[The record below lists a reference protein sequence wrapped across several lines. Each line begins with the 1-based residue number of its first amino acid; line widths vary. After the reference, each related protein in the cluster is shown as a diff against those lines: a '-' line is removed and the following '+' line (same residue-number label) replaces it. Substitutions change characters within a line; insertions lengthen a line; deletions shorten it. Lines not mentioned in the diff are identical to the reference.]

1 MSILKLGGCCIVFTL
16 VLLFALPVMS
26 AEPAKKR
33 YVLAVVPNQPAITL
47 HKNWTPL
54 VQYLS
59 KQLGVDIELKLYDKI
74 DVFLEDTQKGAAD
87 FTYSAPNMFY
97 LAYQK
102 QKYVPLVRSSH
113 QLQGQVFV
121 RKDSPYTKV
130 SDLKG
135 KTIASVGPKSICS
148 VITRHALLTGQGAI
162 DYNSS
167 FSGSTINVAKSVLLG
182 KVDAGV
188 TLDTSVINDAP
199 EMLSEFRVIL
209 RTEKIAPHPLAAHPR
224 VPKKLQNAVTRA
236 VLALD
241 QSEEGRRMLKD
252 VKLVDPVKADFKRDY
267 SFFAKVD
274 LEGPRQQSK

>member
-1 MSILKLGGCCIVFTL
+1 MCSKLHTCCIAFAI
-16 VLLFALPVMS
+16 LLLLALPALS
-26 AEPAKKR
+26 AEPAKR
-33 YVLAVVPNQPAITL
+33 SYTLAVVPNQPAITL
-47 HKNWTPL
+47 HKNWTPF

-59 KQLGVDIELKLYDKI
+59 KQLGVEIELKLYDKI
-74 DVFLEDTQKGAAD
+74 DVFLSETQKGAAD
-87 FTYSAPNMFY
+87 LIYSAPNMFY

-113 QLQGQVFV
+113 PLQGQVFV
-121 RKDSPYTKV
+121 RKDSPYLKV

-135 KTIASVGPKSICS
+135 KTIASVGPRSICS

-162 DYNSS
+162 DYNST

-224 VPKKLQNAVTRA
+224 VPKKLQDAVTRA

-252 VKLVDPVKADFKRDY
+252 VKLVDPIKANFKRDY

-274 LEGPRQQSK
+274 LEGPRQQAK

>member
-1 MSILKLGGCCIVFTL
+1 MYSKLLTCCIAFAILL
-16 VLLFALPVMS
+16 VFALPALS
-26 AEPAKKR
+26 AEPER
-33 YVLAVVPNQPAITL
+33 RSYTLAVVPNQPAITL
-47 HKNWTPL
+47 HKNWSPF

-59 KQLGVDIELKLYDKI
+59 KQLGVEIELKLYDKI
-74 DVFLEDTQKGAAD
+74 DVFLSETQKGAAD
-87 FTYSAPNMFY
+87 FIYSAPNMFF

-113 QLQGQVFV
+113 PLQGQVFV
-121 RKDSPYTKV
+121 RKNSPYLKV

-135 KTIASVGPKSICS
+135 KTIASVGPRSICS

-199 EMLSEFRVIL
+199 EMLSEFRIIL

-224 VPKKLQNAVTRA
+224 VPKKLQDAVTRA

-241 QSEEGRRMLKD
+241 QSEEGRRILKD
-252 VKLVDPVKADFKRDY
+252 VKLVDPTKANFKRDY
-267 SFFAKVD
+267 SFFARVD
-274 LEGPRQQSK
+274 QDVPRQQAK